1 MSNLRAVADKVL
13 INTFQMFFGVKMI
26 KVRYIFLAVAAC
38 AIVSLSSCN
47 ASTPTAENSPTPVV
61 NSSPQA
67 REAVSNNS
75 HSGHSSKAQININN
89 AILSELDKFEAKL
102 AIPALSNKIQA
113 NRPYASPSE
122 LVSKKVITQEQFD
135 QIKDI
140 VTVQEIALTGEAK
153 DVDYMTKLGLMK
165 GHLIVA
171 KELLDQNQ
179 SKQAEPHIGHP
190 VEEIYVDVEDQLN
203 ERKVK
208 EFKTTLVKFQ
218 DVIKYAI
225 KSNPKGSKIETDF
238 ASSMQAIDGAIA
250 ALPETQRSKTGFV
263 LQVINE
269 LLDSANSE
277 YGAAIA
283 NGKISAA
290 IEYQDSRGFV
300 IYANELYKG
309 ISSQMSKDFPEAHK
323 GIETNMTELVKVWPS
338 AIPPAAPVKTP
349 DDVTKLV
356 KTIEQNSQT
365 VIDKS
370 RSQAQQ

>member
-1 MSNLRAVADKVL
+1 
-13 INTFQMFFGVKMI
+13 MI
-26 KVRYIFLAVAAC
+26 KVRYIFMAVAAC

-47 ASTPTAENSPTPVV
+47 AGTPTADNTGAPVA

-75 HSGHSSKAQININN
+75 HSGHGNKAQININN
-89 AILSELDKFEAKL
+89 AILSELDKFEGKL
-102 AIPALSNKIQA
+102 GIPALSNKIQA
-113 NRPYASPSE
+113 NRPYLSPSE

-135 QIKDI
+135 QIKDM

-165 GHLIVA
+165 GHLLVA

-179 SKQAEPHIGHP
+179 PKQAVPHIGHP
-190 VEEIYVDVEDQLN
+190 VEEIYVDIEEQLN

-218 DVIKYAI
+218 DLIKYAI
-225 KSNPKGSKIETDF
+225 KSNPKASKIETDF
-238 ASSMQAIDGAIA
+238 ASSMQAVDGAIA
-250 ALPETQRSKTGFV
+250 DLPEAQRSKTGFV
-263 LQVINE
+263 LQVIDE

-323 GIETNMTELVKVWPS
+323 GIETSMAELVKVWPS

-365 VIDKS
+365 VINKS
-370 RSQAQQ
+370 TT